1 MNGEL
6 CHSNLL
12 FPMPSPQHQD
22 CLENHFPSYSSCA
35 NSNTEAITGSRTG
48 LALRRSPF
56 PREQRWPDQRHPE
69 KLHSQ
74 ARLHLTQVF
83 VKTLSIVH
91 QSKIN
96 QRQRFNTMAA
106 WSSTISW
113 GWISWSKTVMEKWG
127 WKDVHRCLWKAKAY
141 SRESRRLPMC
151 RAVCRHSEG
160 RRSCSSLTSDQ
171 SSGSTQ
177 TGAER

>member
-1 MNGEL
+1 MVSSAIL
-6 CHSNLL
+6 TCC
-12 FPMPSPQHQD
+12 FPCPLPSTKTALKTTFPATAAAQTATQRPLQGAEQAWRSAEAPSP
-22 CLENHFPSYSSCA
+22 ENSA
-35 NSNTEAITGSRTG
+35 G
-48 LALRRSPF
+48 LTNGTLR
-56 PREQRWPDQRHPE
+56 
-69 KLHSQ
+69 LHSQ
-74 ARLHLTQVF
+74 ARLHLTRVF
-83 VKTLSIVH
+83 AKTLSIVH

-96 QRQRFNTMAA
+96 QRQGFNTMAA
-106 WSSTISW
+106 WRSTIGW

-141 SRESRRLPMC
+141 SRESRRPHMC